1 MKKIILIGRSGS
13 GKTTLT
19 RKLLNMSSDYKKT
32 QSIEYCNNII
42 DTPGE
47 YLENKRYYKAL
58 LVTSLDADAI
68 LLIKDVNDA
77 ECYFPP
83 GFAYMFNKPAIGVVT
98 KTDTGIENI
107 ESAIRCLQNAGAE
120 KIYKISSYTGEGLD
134 DLRNFLEY
142 L

>member
-1 MKKIILIGRSGS
+1 MKKIILIGKSGS

-19 RKLLNMSSDYKKT
+19 RKLMNEALDYKKT

-47 YLENKRYYKAL
+47 YLENRSYYKAL

-68 LLIKDVNDA
+68 LLLQDVCDS

-83 GFAYMFNKPAIGVVT
+83 GYAHMFNKPTIGVIT
-98 KTDTGIENI
+98 KIDMNSQNPEA
-107 ESAIRCLQNAGAE
+107 AIRCLLNAGVE
-120 KIYKISSYTGEGLD
+120 KIYKISAYTGEGLE
-134 DLRNFLEY
+134 DLIKYLEY